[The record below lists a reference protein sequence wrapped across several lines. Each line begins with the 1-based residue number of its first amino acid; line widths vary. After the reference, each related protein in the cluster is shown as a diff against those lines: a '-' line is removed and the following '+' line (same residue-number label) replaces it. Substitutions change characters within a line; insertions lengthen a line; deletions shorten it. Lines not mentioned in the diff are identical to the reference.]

1 MLIYGGRSRIKSGIY
16 ATGSPFPSIRRHNA
30 LKYNRPLE
38 TTLDKNDS
46 KHFYH
51 LCLHLLWIVREI
63 LVEHS
68 GP

>member
-1 MLIYGGRSRIKSGIY
+1 MKSVICASGSRFRRIKRYS
-16 ATGSPFPSIRRHNA
+16 A

-63 LVEHS
+63 LLEHS